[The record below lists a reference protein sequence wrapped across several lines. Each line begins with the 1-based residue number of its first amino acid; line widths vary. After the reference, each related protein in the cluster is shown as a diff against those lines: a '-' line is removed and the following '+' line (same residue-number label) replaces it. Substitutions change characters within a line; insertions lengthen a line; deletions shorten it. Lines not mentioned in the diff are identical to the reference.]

1 MADKEGEAQ
10 PRPTAS
16 GADRISALPD
26 GVRELVLSYL
36 PAHEAVRTSVLARS
50 WRDLWT
56 RSPALRITGRGS
68 VTKFTQFMEQLVSRR
83 HPNGDPRAAPAS
95 LDSWHLDFGRS
106 DFDDEV
112 DLVEEMVADE
122 ALMNRWIQSV
132 VSCRVRVLQFR
143 FSRDCREPL
152 DLPTL
157 SLVISKH
164 LTKIE
169 LAGVAIFR
177 KLNLSG
183 CPELQDLKMEGCYL
197 CSNEIQAPC
206 LKHLTM
212 ADCFFPLMTRTKI
225 RLLSLISLKFIECN
239 GRIPFLGN
247 MPSLETAIVTI
258 DSYNCD
264 DRCSLP
270 SINGCGRGN
279 CMACQDYEADIGHTN
294 CLLFSGLSEATD
306 LELPAYPEVVH
317 KINNGT
323 DGRLKL
329 PEQPFASSSLKIV
342 EIKCHGVDKTVI
354 EMLKI
359 LTAFGVP
366 LERINIQCSSIGSG
380 CEYKKYLYNQLTIF
394 CIV

>member
-306 LELPAYPEVVH
+306 LELPAYPEVVFLCLLCTTNIS
-317 KINNGT
+317 KIPSVSCC
-323 DGRLKL
+323 D
-329 PEQPFASSSLKIV
+329 
-342 EIKCHGVDKTVI
+342 H
-354 EMLKI
+354 
-359 LTAFGVP
+359 
-366 LERINIQCSSIGSG
+366 
-380 CEYKKYLYNQLTIF
+380 
-394 CIV
+394 